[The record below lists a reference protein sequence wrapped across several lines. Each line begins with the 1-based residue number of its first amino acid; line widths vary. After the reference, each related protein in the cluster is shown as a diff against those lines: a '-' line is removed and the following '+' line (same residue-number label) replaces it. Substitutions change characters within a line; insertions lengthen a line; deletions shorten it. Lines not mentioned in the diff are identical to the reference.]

1 MKKRVPVQNM
11 LVYLQCN
18 KSIENM
24 NIINTLNIHT
34 VNFIN
39 GHKGTYRVV
48 IKCPAGFYTIKEI
61 EDFNGVK
68 NGAGYESPAEILSW
82 YKKGALA
89 TIEFKANDSNHF
101 LTVFAMKGKKC
112 VLIDEDILKGLTVGT
127 INQYWSETSLYSQM
141 QYSIVNA
148 QNWASKAFIMNAA

>member
-1 MKKRVPVQNM
+1 MARITTPKRINFTLLPNQ
-11 LVYLQCN
+11 
-18 KSIENM
+18 KNM
-24 NIINTLNIHT
+24 NIINTLNIQT

-39 GHKGTYRVV
+39 GRKGTYRVV
-48 IKCPAGFYTIKEI
+48 VKCPAGFYTIKEI
-61 EDFNGVK
+61 EDFNGVE
-68 NGAGYESPAEILSW
+68 NGRTYESPAEILSW

-89 TIEFKANDSNHF
+89 TIEFKANDGDYF

-112 VLIDEDILKGLTVGT
+112 VVIDEDNLKGLTVGT
-127 INQYWSETSLYSQM
+127 INQYWSETNLYSQM

>member
-1 MKKRVPVQNM
+1 M

-24 NIINTLNIHT
+24 NIVNTLNIHT
-34 VNFIN
+34 SNFIN
-39 GHKGTYRVV
+39 GRKGTYRVV

-61 EDFNGVK
+61 EDFNGVE
-68 NGAGYESPAEILSW
+68 NRRTYESPAEILSW

-127 INQYWSETSLYSQM
+127 INQYWSETNLYSQM